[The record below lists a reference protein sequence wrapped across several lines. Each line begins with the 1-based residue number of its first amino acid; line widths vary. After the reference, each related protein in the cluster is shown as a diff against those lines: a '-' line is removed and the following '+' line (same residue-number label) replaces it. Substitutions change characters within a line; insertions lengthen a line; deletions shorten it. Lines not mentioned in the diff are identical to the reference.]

1 MNQASRCGPPGSR
14 SAPPQL
20 CESHGHKGDEKVKI
34 GIVTL
39 LMITGLLNQAACAPK
54 ILTPDRTLTEQIPQ
68 IESRGKEIAGYE
80 RAATTSTDLL
90 KASNPE
96 WDKLGIYLA
105 IKEGMQWRVYYG
117 KLSDN
122 LEDFVV
128 AYSYLCSFSTCS
140 LQPISSLSNDSIEL
154 ASAIQLSAKHIAT
167 ESSFPEFNP
176 SAFRE
181 KDGTISVYMLPVNRD
196 PSVHL
201 IGGDFKFTCAPNGR
215 NIVSKTKLHKTIIK
229 TGPPPGTELKARM
242 HGHVLTELPTET
254 DVALAILDPQHV
266 DHFVVGFAWT
276 WRIDKN
282 GRITVWDSNENIQKE
297 QDKKK
302 TT

>member
-1 MNQASRCGPPGSR
+1 MCCYTYMCSLYLEYFHNSQSCYVNVLSFFFFQAEDGIR
-14 SAPPQL
+14 
-20 CESHGHKGDEKVKI
+20 DYKV
-34 GIVTL
+34 
-39 LMITGLLNQAACAPK
+39 TGVQTCALP
-54 ILTPDRTLTEQIPQ
+54 I
-68 IESRGKEIAGYE
+68 
-80 RAATTSTDLL
+80 
-90 KASNPE
+90 
-96 WDKLGIYLA
+96 
-105 IKEGMQWRVYYG
+105 
-117 KLSDN
+117 
-122 LEDFVV
+122 
-128 AYSYLCSFSTCS
+128 TCS

-154 ASAIQLSAKHIAT
+154 ARAIQLSAKHIAT

-229 TGPPPGTELKARM
+229 TGPPPGTEIKARM